1 MVAGLAGITAA
12 YRCWNEDNGGSTGA
26 AWLHQYEV
34 RRGVTAL
41 LRHADLL
48 YGALD
53 FIVTPSGEWIF
64 LELNPNGQWAWIK
77 PTRHLIT
84 AAIADLLTE

>member
-1 MVAGLAGITAA
+1 MGYFDADACHSL
-12 YRCWNEDNGGSTGA
+12 D
-26 AWLHQYEV
+26 
-34 RRGVTAL
+34 GVTAL

-53 FIVTPSGEWIF
+53 FIVTPNGEWIF
-64 LELNPNGQWAWIK
+64 LELNPNGQWAWIT

-84 AAIADLLTE
+84 AAIAELLTEGPSR